1 MSDVFERIGD
11 AAAEVEESP
20 LRRQDLD
27 PCPFRQLENWLAE
40 AVDAGLPAPNAMT
53 LGTVDSGGR
62 PSARTMLLK
71 GIRDGGLLF
80 FTNYDSR
87 KGRELAANASVSLL
101 IPWLPLYR
109 QVVVEGVAEKISREE
124 SQAYFS
130 SRPPA
135 SRAGAWASRQS
146 EPVDSR
152 EVLDQAFREAESERD
167 LTQAPPHWGG
177 FLVKPERIEFWQGRS
192 QRLHDRLVYRRSE
205 AGWSIQRLSP

>member
-1 MSDVFERIGD
+1 VSDVFERIGD

-20 LRRQDLD
+20 LRRRDLD
-27 PCPFRQLENWLAE
+27 PCPFRQLENWLLE
-40 AVDAGLPAPNAMT
+40 AVEAGLPAPNSMT
-53 LGTVDSGGR
+53 LGTVDSSGQ
-62 PSARTMLLK
+62 PSARTILLK
-71 GIRDGGLLF
+71 GIRDEGLLF

-87 KGRELAANASVSLL
+87 KGREIAANASVSLL

-109 QVVVEGVAEKISREE
+109 QVAIEGIAEKVSREE
-124 SQAYFS
+124 SQVYFS

-152 EVLDQAFREAESERD
+152 EVLDQAFCEAENERD
-167 LTQAPPHWGG
+167 LTQAPPYWGG
-177 FLVKPERIEFWQGRS
+177 FLVTPESLEFWQGRS
-192 QRLHDRLVYRRSE
+192 RRLHDRLVYRRSE